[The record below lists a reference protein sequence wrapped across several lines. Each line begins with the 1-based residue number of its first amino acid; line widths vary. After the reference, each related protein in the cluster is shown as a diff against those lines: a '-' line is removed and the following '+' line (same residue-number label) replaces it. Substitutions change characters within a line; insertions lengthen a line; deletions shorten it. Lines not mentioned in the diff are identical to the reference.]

1 MGKLAARVRAGI
13 QREHELVLVPVRPG
27 DPENGGNNGEGG
39 ATTQRR

>member
-13 QREHELVLVPVRPG
+13 QHEHELVLVRPG
-27 DPENGGNNGEGG
+27 DPENGGNKGEGG